1 MDKSDPAPWKTK
13 IGCNHQDE
21 TGRTSAPPNGL
32 RSFEQPIPIMKTG
45 DSVTLEQLEIEHIRL
60 VLESAGEKG
69 AGAKWLGIDRST
81 LRKKIEKFGGA
92 SGHHC

>member
-1 MDKSDPAPWKTK
+1 
-13 IGCNHQDE
+13 
-21 TGRTSAPPNGL
+21 
-32 RSFEQPIPIMKTG
+32 MKTG

-92 SGHHC
+92 SGHRC

>member
-1 MDKSDPAPWKTK
+1 
-13 IGCNHQDE
+13 
-21 TGRTSAPPNGL
+21 
-32 RSFEQPIPIMKTG
+32 MKTG

-69 AGAKWLGIDRST
+69 AAAKWLGIDRGT